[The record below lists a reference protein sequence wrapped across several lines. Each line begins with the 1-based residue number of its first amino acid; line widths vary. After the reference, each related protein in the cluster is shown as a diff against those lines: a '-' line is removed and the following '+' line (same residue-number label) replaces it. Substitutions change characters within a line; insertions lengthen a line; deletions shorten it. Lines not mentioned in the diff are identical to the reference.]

1 MQIDHAEGTCEIIQ
15 CVGCETVSFRELW
28 LTNEDWVPNEGP
40 VPTEFRYP
48 EADTE
53 EFGDDDS
60 LTGVSIPDKKTNP
73 EHIRDVFIIH
83 GRDDGT
89 KDTVARFIEKLGLNL
104 IILHEQ
110 PNQGQTIIEKFERH
124 AEVAFAI
131 ALLTPDDTG
140 SLSEDEQSL
149 KPRARQNVIF
159 ELGYFT
165 GKLGRP
171 RVCALTKGTVEIP
184 SDYYGVLYIPLDESG
199 AWRMKLVQELK
210 NAGFEIDANLTF

>member
-1 MQIDHAEGTCEIIQ
+1 MEKLFCNDCGRDTNHQVVQSHTKTYWPEDTPGMEIDYAKGTWEIIQ
-15 CVGCETVSFRELW
+15 CAGCDRVSFRELW
-28 LTNEDWVPNEGP
+28 WHTSEDGVSNEGP
-40 VPTEFRYP
+40 VPTVYRYP

-131 ALLTPDDTG
+131 ALLPRTILVAYRKTN
-140 SLSEDEQSL
+140 SLSNH
-149 KPRARQNVIF
+149 AH
-159 ELGYFT
+159 
-165 GKLGRP
+165 GKMSYLSWDIS
-171 RVCALTKGTVEIP
+171 RV
-184 SDYYGVLYIPLDESG
+184 S
-199 AWRMKLVQELK
+199 
-210 NAGFEIDANLTF
+210 